1 MKPGATILAVDDTPT
16 NLDILV
22 DLLAGYDVAV
32 AIDGKSALALAEA
45 NPVDLILLD
54 IMLPDIDGFAVC
66 SQLKADPKT
75 RDIPIIF
82 ITAKNDETSIENA
95 YDAGGDDYVT
105 KPFKPREVLARV
117 RLQLERAEHLKQLEY
132 YATRDPMTGLYNRRK
147 FFELAQAC
155 FMQKDGGLTVGAILD
170 IDHFKRIN
178 DTYGH
183 PAGDAVIRRIGR
195 TVAALLPETAV
206 FGRIGGEEF
215 GIVGRFDDRET
226 AMRLFERCR
235 ADVEALEIAYADET
249 IRCTISNGMA
259 CKSDR
264 IDTLD
269 KLLAE
274 ADRAL
279 YEAKG
284 DGRNRLIVRT

>member
-1 MKPGATILAVDDTPT
+1 MITDSTILIVDDTPT

-22 DLLAGYDVAV
+22 DLLQGYGVAV
-32 AIDGKSALALAEA
+32 ALDGRTALAFAEENA
-45 NPVDLILLD
+45 VDLILLD
-54 IMLPDIDGFAVC
+54 IMLPDIDGFTVC
-66 SQLKADPKT
+66 SKLKSDPAT

-82 ITAKNDETSIENA
+82 ITAKTDENSIERA

-105 KPFKPREVLARV
+105 KPFKPREILARV
-117 RLQLERAEHLKQLEY
+117 KLQLERAKHIRQLEFL
-132 YATRDPMTGLYNRRK
+132 ASRDPMTGLYNRRK
-147 FFELAQAC
+147 FFELAQVC
-155 FMQKDGGLTVGAILD
+155 FQRDNALLTVGAILD
-170 IDHFKRIN
+170 IDHFKMLN

-183 PAGDAVIRRIGR
+183 PAGDEVIRCIG
-195 TVAALLPETAV
+195 TLLLSQLPESSV

-215 GIVGRFDDRET
+215 GFIGRFET
-226 AMRLFERCR
+226 GMDAIALFEQCR
-235 ADVEALEIAYADET
+235 QAVENLEVTFEGSV
-249 IRCTISNGMA
+249 IRCTVSNGIA
-259 CKSDR
+259 CKNER
-264 IDTLD
+264 YNTLD